1 MRSDLDEAIRDL
13 IRVGLDNIKGWCPAS
28 EVGVMPG
35 LATIDEVDVDEAV
48 SALVESHQV
57 KVLDVRRQTEFAG
70 GHLPGAVNVAHTRL
84 AGRMDEV
91 PEGGR
96 LLVNCRSGARSARAS
111 AYLKRAGYDVVNLKG
126 GMLAWEKS
134 TASVEN

>member
-1 MRSDLDEAIRDL
+1 MSAARPSS
-13 IRVGLDNIKGWCPAS
+13 PA
-28 EVGVMPG
+28 
-35 LATIDEVDVDEAV
+35 ATSPAP
-48 SALVESHQV
+48 STSPT
-57 KVLDVRRQTEFAG
+57 R
-70 GHLPGAVNVAHTRL
+70 RL

-91 PEGGR
+91 PEGGQ

-134 TASVEN
+134 TATVEN